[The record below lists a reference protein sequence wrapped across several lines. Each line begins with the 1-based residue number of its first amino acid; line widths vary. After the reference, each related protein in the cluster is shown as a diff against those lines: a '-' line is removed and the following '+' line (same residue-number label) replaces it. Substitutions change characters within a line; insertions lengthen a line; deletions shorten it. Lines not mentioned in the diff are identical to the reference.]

1 MKTSVEIRNLTKKR
15 IKSDFVKKVVRK
27 TAKLSGV
34 NFSLLEI
41 SVVFVGE
48 AEIRKINRKYRRK
61 DKSTDILSF
70 RYDLGYNKKGQA
82 QMGELMLSPE
92 VIAKSA
98 RKNKVSFQREL
109 AFVLSHGVL
118 HLLGMRHGKRMYEL
132 QDEIS
137 SKFKNQK
144 SKLQCKM

>member
-1 MKTSVEIRNLTKKR
+1 MKTSIEITNLTQKR
-15 IKSDFVKKVVRK
+15 IKTDFVKKIVRK
-27 TAKLSGV
+27 TVRLAGTDLKS
-34 NFSLLEI
+34 LEI
-41 SVVFVGE
+41 SVVFVNE
-48 AEIRKINRKYRRK
+48 AEIRKINRKYCRK
-61 DKSTDILSF
+61 DKSTDVLSF

-98 RKNKVSFQREL
+98 KENKVSFHREL

-118 HLLGMRHGKRMYEL
+118 HLLGMRHGRRMYEL

-137 SKFKNQK
+137 
-144 SKLQCKM
+144 LM